1 MTRWLTSVHFKIK
14 LSEISSASFIPNH
27 IRLTESKLR
36 KEIRQITYVH
46 VNHNKKANKQATYSG
61 WPVRISSHFSPN
73 QVSWE
78 KRHFQRNERMFFPQ
92 SCSCLNWPPV
102 AATQRQ
108 VNGSNLS
115 KLSNQRLLSLII
127 TTQCYNLV
135 PRASA
140 LSKNYGLIFSWIL
153 FFAPKLEQK
162 YKVLGNI
169 LPVYNKYY
177 YQTVDNLAEEGSF
190 LKMCCIMLAARNDV
204 RILTALEVNTF
215 CIRFILCFFPKKD
228 TDKGYAPG

>member
-92 SCSCLNWPPV
+92 SCSCLNWSPV
-102 AATQRQ
+102 ATTQRQ
-108 VNGSNLS
+108 VMVRTYQNCPISVYYHWSLPPSVTTSYPGLLRWPKITGSFFLE
-115 KLSNQRLLSLII
+115 
-127 TTQCYNLV
+127 
-135 PRASA
+135 
-140 LSKNYGLIFSWIL
+140 FSQFL
-153 FFAPKLEQK
+153 ELEQK